1 MAGCAS
7 YTGGSWVGISAATR
21 FGPGRQEDLPLRM
34 DGVDVVRAAQ

>member
-21 FGPGRQEDLPLRM
+21 FGPGRQEDLSLRM
-34 DGVDVVRAAQ
+34 DDVDVARAAQ